1 MYLID
6 DHCVEKT
13 EIHIYIL
20 SLSTSFNYIFFQPN
34 QRHLTFNKVKPFYH
48 CIVTYNQTYQ
58 TFENRSFLP
67 LLCYDLFLKNG
78 FGGDFVS
85 KLIYR
90 LLHQTHPVNHILFTR
105 FNQDLLLCSFF
116 SYITSIGGQTQM
128 SPDVTG
134 TCALDSQQITHTV
147 TRPLAQV
154 YFR

>member
-1 MYLID
+1 MSQLVRLEGKHSTQNA
-6 DHCVEKT
+6 HCA
-13 EIHIYIL
+13 
-20 SLSTSFNYIFFQPN
+20 
-34 QRHLTFNKVKPFYH
+34 
-48 CIVTYNQTYQ
+48 
-58 TFENRSFLP
+58 

-128 SPDVTG
+128 SPDVTE

-147 TRPLAQV
+147 TPPLAQV
-154 YFR
+154 YFH